1 MAGILA
7 VGVVALTV
15 CAVATG
21 SVARGLRSAELPHL
35 LKAGPLNR
43 TTSAKQALQ
52 GLDPEFRPKT
62 ALRLFLREGF
72 RAGIE
77 QDLNGTGFWKNK
89 VGGYDVSAQFANP
102 SAAAAVVAYFHR
114 RSLGFCLKVCDVQIK
129 DLAVPGIPGGLGAH
143 RYRLT
148 KTRFGQAFD
157 YYYVVFAVGPW
168 AYAVNMIGPPGTITA
183 NEVIAAAKALY
194 KRASG

>member
-1 MAGILA
+1 MPSDRRVVGGSGVPIDGLSCLLGCRVVNRRVRVCGRVAGILA
-7 VGVVALTV
+7 AGVVALTV

-43 TTSAKQALQ
+43 TTSAKQALK

-72 RAGIE
+72 QAGIE

-102 SAAAAVVAYFHR
+102 SAAAAVAAYFHQ

-129 DLAVPGIPGGLGAH
+129 DLAVPGIRAGSA
-143 RYRLT
+143 R
-148 KTRFGQAFD
+148 
-157 YYYVVFAVGPW
+157 
-168 AYAVNMIGPPGTITA
+168 TA
-183 NEVIAAAKALY
+183 T
-194 KRASG
+194 G